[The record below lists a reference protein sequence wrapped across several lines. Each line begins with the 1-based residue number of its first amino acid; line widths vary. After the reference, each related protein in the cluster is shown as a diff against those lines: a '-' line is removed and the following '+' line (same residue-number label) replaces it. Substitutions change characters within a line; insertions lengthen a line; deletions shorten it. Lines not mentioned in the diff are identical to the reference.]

1 MIANTQR
8 IVKGIWIPIE
18 VWCAGDLNWN
28 EKILLMEISSFTD
41 RERDCYV
48 SNEYIARLL
57 GVNETNASK
66 ILSSLIRKGYV
77 EKTRFDG
84 RRRFVR
90 SLLATTM
97 QSCQEEQGRVVASD
111 NPALSPATTDLYK
124 KTNIDYNIPTR
135 EDITTEE
142 SITNVISSSSVIP
155 SLSGSAREED
165 LRRRKFTPPTVE
177 QVRDYCD
184 GRGPEYQSI
193 DPEEFVAFYQSK
205 GWMVGKSPMKDWHA
219 ALVTWARKRVRGGGR
234 PQESVKAPVE
244 IALEENARTLRR
256 LAERNSKGRMAIEG
270 QGSIS
275 VEDGAL
281 VLRGGAANE

>member
-18 VWCAGDLNWN
+18 IWCADDLNWN

-41 RERDCYV
+41 RDRDCYM
-48 SNEYIARLL
+48 SNAYIAKLL
-57 GVNETNASK
+57 GVNETNANK
-66 ILSSLIRKGYV
+66 TLSSLMKKGYV

-84 RRRFVR
+84 RRRYVR
-90 SLLATTM
+90 SLLVTARQTY
-97 QSCQEEQGRVVASD
+97 QEEQVRVVAND
-111 NPALSPATTDLYK
+111 KAGLSPATTDLYK

-165 LRRRKFTPPTVE
+165 LCRRRFVPPTIE
-177 QVRDYCD
+177 DVRDYIY

-205 GWMVGKSPMKDWHA
+205 GWMVGKAPMKDWRA
-219 ALVTWARKRVRGGGR
+219 ALTTWARKRVRSGGR
-234 PQESVKAPVE
+234 PQEPVKAQVE
-244 IALEENARTLRR
+244 IALEENAKTLRR

-270 QGSIS
+270 QGSMRP
-275 VEDGAL
+275 EDEAA
-281 VLRGGAANE
+281 VLTNE

>member
-41 RERDCYV
+41 RERDCYM
-48 SNEYIARLL
+48 SNEYVAKLLNVTERSAGRL
-57 GVNETNASK
+57 
-66 ILSSLIRKGYV
+66 LSSLIKKGYV
-77 EKTRFDG
+77 ERTRFDG
-84 RRRFVR
+84 RRRYIR
-90 SLLATTM
+90 SLIVTAKQTG
-97 QSCQEEQGRVVASD
+97 QERLVRVDTNVESD
-111 NPALSPATTDLYK
+111 STQMSTDYNK
-124 KTNIDYNIPTR
+124 INNIDYNIPTR

-234 PQESVKAPVE
+234 PQEPVKAPVE
-244 IALEENARTLRR
+244 IALEENAKTLRR

>member
-18 VWCAGDLNWN
+18 IWCADDLNWN

-41 RERDCYV
+41 RDRDCYM
-48 SNEYIARLL
+48 SNAYIAKLL
-57 GVNETNASK
+57 GVNETNANKS
-66 ILSSLIRKGYV
+66 LSSLMKKGYV

-84 RRRFVR
+84 RRRYVR
-90 SLLATTM
+90 SLLVTARQTY
-97 QSCQEEQGRVVASD
+97 QEEQVRVVAND
-111 NPALSPATTDLYK
+111 KAGLSPATTDLYK

-165 LRRRKFTPPTVE
+165 LCRRRFVPPTIE
-177 QVRDYCD
+177 DVRDYIY

-205 GWMVGKSPMKDWHA
+205 GWMVGKAPMKDWRA
-219 ALVTWARKRVRGGGR
+219 ALTTWARKRVRSGGR
-234 PQESVKAPVE
+234 PQEPVKAQVE
-244 IALEENARTLRR
+244 IALEENAKTLRR

-270 QGSIS
+270 QGSMRP
-275 VEDGAL
+275 EDEAA
-281 VLRGGAANE
+281 VLTNE